1 MDITI
6 DSGHSNGKLFW
17 DFMLDETHFHAC
29 ANATLMHIN
38 DQLEQ
43 LFDRGD
49 LEELDY
55 DEGAGILTII
65 TNDEVTFVISKH
77 GPSGQLWLASP
88 ISGGLH
94 FDYDAASQDWLLSTG
109 ESLKQL
115 LAANLQDSAGLHV
128 VF

>member
-1 MDITI
+1 
-6 DSGHSNGKLFW
+6 
-17 DFMLDETHFHAC
+17 MLDESHFHAY

-43 LFDRGD
+43 AYDNGD

-65 TNDEVTFVISKH
+65 TADDVTFVVSKH
-77 GPSGQLWLASP
+77 SPSGQLWLASP

-94 FDYDAASQDWLLSTG
+94 FDFDSNAQDWKLEDGRT
-109 ESLKQL
+109 LKKI
-115 LAANLQDSAGLHV
+115 LAENLEQCCGLHV
-128 VF
+128 VL

>member
-1 MDITI
+1 
-6 DSGHSNGKLFW
+6 
-17 DFMLDETHFHAC
+17 MLDDSHFHAY

-43 LFDRGD
+43 AYDQGD

-65 TNDEVTFVISKH
+65 TPEEQTFIVSKH
-77 GPSGQLWLASP
+77 GPSAQLWLASP

-94 FDYDAASQDWLLSTG
+94 FDFDGEAQDWKLDDGRT
-109 ESLKQL
+109 LKQI
-115 LAANLQDSAGLHV
+115 LAENLRDSADIHV
-128 VF
+128 AF